1 MRKEDSGGRRIDL
14 RALRL
19 RDSDAWAAVV
29 DRYQA
34 LVYSVARRHGLS
46 TEDAGDAF
54 AGTFRALLNSVDR
67 LESVEALPRWL
78 AVTAAR
84 ESLRIKRISSRYV
97 QTEDERTLDQ
107 IVDDEERDA
116 LASATE
122 AERSL
127 ALREGVARL
136 ADRCRDLLTA
146 LYLEDDPAYGEISE
160 RLGIPIGAIGPTRG
174 RCLEKLKKILRDVPG
189 FVSDE
194 DGEGS

>member
-1 MRKEDSGGRRIDL
+1 MRNDAFEGRRIDL

-19 RDSDAWAAVV
+19 RDSDAWALVV

-34 LVYSVARRHGLS
+34 LVYSVARRYGLS
-46 TEDAGDAF
+46 AEDAGDVF
-54 AGTFRALLNSVDR
+54 SGTFRALLTSVDR

-97 QTEDERTLDQ
+97 QTEDERMLDQ

-116 LASATE
+116 LASAAE
-122 AERSL
+122 AESSL
-127 ALREGVARL
+127 ALREGIARL

-146 LYLEDDPAYGEISE
+146 LYLEDDPPYGEISE
-160 RLGIPIGAIGPTRG
+160 RIGIPVGAIGPTRG
-174 RCLEKLKKILRDVPG
+174 RCLEKLKKILRDLPG
-189 FVSDE
+189 FVSE
-194 DGEGS
+194 GEERDS